1 MGTIG
6 SFYLNGPN
14 LVTATGIFTDS
25 AFTNCAPN
33 GWYSQEG
40 NVRQLLNCVL
50 LPRAQCPSCSTAC
63 GGVSINSPN
72 SLGLY
77 LISIELS
84 SAIGAIKVSFSP
96 GDIPDGIR
104 GIYNNGVFNEFS
116 SEIDGY
122 HATSVTDGL
131 TYMGNSANVGSLIT
145 GSPHG
150 GIIEYDFY
158 NSIYTPNGNT
168 TTVEVSAGSAS
179 LTTSADPITCTA
191 YIPKTLSSPT
201 TLSMQIAEVLGGQP
215 TPSWRLNVGCPT
227 VLTSLPCTEKNPV
240 GGCSNTVSPLDEAIF
255 LGKVTGSIYSPVVN
269 DWAFSDAYAVTKKPF
284 GDYLVEDPTPQKW
297 LVVVGV
303 NGVITSVSSCPP

>member
-14 LVTATGIFTDS
+14 LVTSTGIFMDS
-25 AFTNCAPN
+25 AFTTCAPN

-50 LPRAQCPSCSTAC
+50 LPRAQCPSCSTPC
-63 GGVSINSPN
+63 GGVAIDSQN

-77 LISIELS
+77 LIPIELG

-116 SEIDGY
+116 SEADGY

-131 TYMGNSANVGSLIT
+131 TYMGNSANVGTLIT

-150 GIIEYDFY
+150 SIIEYDFY

-168 TTVEVSAGSAS
+168 TTVDVSAGSAS
-179 LTTSADPITCTA
+179 LSITKSPDTCIA

-201 TLSMQIAEVLGGQP
+201 TLSMQIAEVLGSQP
-215 TPSWRLNVGCPT
+215 TPSWSLTVGCPT
-227 VLTSLPCTEKNPV
+227 ALTSNQCTDVNPA
-240 GGCSNTVSPLDEAIF
+240 GGCTTAAPLDNTIF
-255 LGKVTGSIYSPVVN
+255 LGKVSGVNTIPVIH
-269 DWAFSDAYAVTKKPF
+269 DWAFADAYAETKKAT
-284 GDYLVEDPTPQKW
+284 GDYVLENKTAVRYLIT
-297 LVVVGV
+297 VSA
-303 NGVITSVSSCPP
+303 NGVITAVTACP

>member
-14 LVTATGIFTDS
+14 LVTSTGIFTDS
-25 AFTNCAPN
+25 AFTTCAPN

-63 GGVSINSPN
+63 GGVAIDSQN

-77 LISIELS
+77 LIPIELG

-116 SEIDGY
+116 SEVDGY

-131 TYMGNSANVGSLIT
+131 TYMGNSADVGSLIT

-150 GIIEYDFY
+150 SIIEYDFY

-168 TTVEVSAGSAS
+168 TTVDVSAGSAS
-179 LTTSADPITCTA
+179 LSITKSPDTCIA

-201 TLSMQIAEVLGGQP
+201 TLSMQIAEVLGSQP
-215 TPSWRLNVGCPT
+215 TPSWSLTVGCPT
-227 VLTSLPCTEKNPV
+227 ALTSNQCTDVNPA
-240 GGCSNTVSPLDEAIF
+240 GGCTTAAPLDNTIF
-255 LGKVTGSIYSPVVN
+255 LGKVSGVNTIPVIH
-269 DWAFSDAYAVTKKPF
+269 DWAFADAYAETKKAT
-284 GDYLVEDPTPQKW
+284 GDYVLENKTAVRYLIT
-297 LVVVGV
+297 VSA
-303 NGVITSVSSCPP
+303 NGVITAVTACP

>member
-14 LVTATGIFTDS
+14 LVTSTGIFMDS
-25 AFTNCAPN
+25 AFTTCAPN

-50 LPRAQCPSCSTAC
+50 LPRAQCPSCSTPC
-63 GGVSINSPN
+63 GGVAIDSQN

-77 LISIELS
+77 LIPIELG

-116 SEIDGY
+116 SEADGY

-131 TYMGNSANVGSLIT
+131 TYMGNSANVGTLIT

-150 GIIEYDFY
+150 SIIEYDFY

-168 TTVEVSAGSAS
+168 TTVDVSAGSAS
-179 LTTSADPITCTA
+179 LSITKSPDTCIA

-201 TLSMQIAEVLGGQP
+201 TLSMQIAEVLGSQP
-215 TPSWRLNVGCPT
+215 TPSWSLTVGCPT
-227 VLTSLPCTEKNPV
+227 ALTSLPCTDVNPV

-255 LGKVTGSIYSPVVN
+255 LGKVTGSVNAPVVN

-297 LVVVGV
+297 LVSVSA
-303 NGVITSVSSCPP
+303 NGVITAVTSCP

>member
-14 LVTATGIFTDS
+14 LVTSTGIFMDS
-25 AFTNCAPN
+25 AFTTCAPN

-50 LPRAQCPSCSTAC
+50 LPRAKCPSCSTPC
-63 GGVSINSPN
+63 GGVAIDSQN

-77 LISIELS
+77 LIPIELG

-116 SEIDGY
+116 SEVDGY

-131 TYMGNSANVGSLIT
+131 TYMGNSADVGSLIT

-150 GIIEYDFY
+150 SIIEYDFY

-179 LTTSADPITCTA
+179 LSASKPPDTCIA

-201 TLSMQIAEVLGGQP
+201 TLSMQIAEVLGSQP
-215 TPSWRLNVGCPT
+215 TPSWSLTVGCPT
-227 VLTSLPCTEKNPV
+227 ALTSNQCTDVNPA
-240 GGCSNTVSPLDEAIF
+240 GGCTTAAPLDNTIF
-255 LGKVTGSIYSPVVN
+255 LGKVSGVNTIPVIH
-269 DWAFSDAYAVTKKPF
+269 DWAFADAYAETKKAT
-284 GDYLVEDPTPQKW
+284 GDYVLENKTAVRYLIT
-297 LVVVGV
+297 VSA
-303 NGVITSVSSCPP
+303 NGVITAVTACP

>member
-14 LVTATGIFTDS
+14 LVTSTGIFTDS
-25 AFTNCAPN
+25 AFTTCAPN

-63 GGVSINSPN
+63 GGVAMDSPN

-77 LISIELS
+77 LIPIELD

-116 SEIDGY
+116 SEADGY

-131 TYMGNSANVGSLIT
+131 TYMGNSANVGTLIT

-150 GIIEYDFY
+150 SIIEYDFY

-168 TTVEVSAGSAS
+168 TTVDVSAGSAS
-179 LTTSADPITCTA
+179 LSITKSPDTCIA

-215 TPSWRLNVGCPT
+215 TPSWSLTVGCPAT
-227 VLTSLPCTEKNPV
+227 LSSKICTDVNPV
-240 GGCSNTVSPLDEAIF
+240 GGCTTAAPLDNTIF
-255 LGKVTGSIYSPVVN
+255 LGKVSGVDTIPVIH
-269 DWAFSDAYAVTKKPF
+269 DWAFADAYAETKKAT
-284 GDYLVEDPTPQKW
+284 GDYVLENKTAVRYLIT
-297 LVVVGV
+297 VSA
-303 NGVITSVSSCPP
+303 NGVITAVTACP

>member
-14 LVTATGIFTDS
+14 LVTSTGIFMDS
-25 AFTNCAPN
+25 AFTTCAPN

-50 LPRAQCPSCSTAC
+50 LPRAQCPSCSTPC
-63 GGVSINSPN
+63 GGVAIDSQN

-77 LISIELS
+77 LIPIELG

-116 SEIDGY
+116 SEVDGY

-131 TYMGNSANVGSLIT
+131 TYMGNSADVGSLIT

-150 GIIEYDFY
+150 SIIEYDFY

-179 LTTSADPITCTA
+179 LSASKPPDTCIA

-201 TLSMQIAEVLGGQP
+201 TLSMQIAEVLGSQP
-215 TPSWRLNVGCPT
+215 TPSWSLTVGCPT
-227 VLTSLPCTEKNPV
+227 ALTSNQCTDVNPA
-240 GGCSNTVSPLDEAIF
+240 GGCTTAAPLDNTIF
-255 LGKVTGSIYSPVVN
+255 LGKVSGVNTIPVIH
-269 DWAFSDAYAVTKKPF
+269 DWAFADAYAETKKAT
-284 GDYLVEDPTPQKW
+284 GDYVLENKTAVRYLIT
-297 LVVVGV
+297 VSA
-303 NGVITSVSSCPP
+303 NGVITAVTECP

>member
-14 LVTATGIFTDS
+14 LVTATGIFIDS
-25 AFTNCAPN
+25 AFTTCAPN

-50 LPRAQCPSCSTAC
+50 LPRAQCPSCSTPC
-63 GGVSINSPN
+63 GGVAIDSPN

-77 LISIELS
+77 LISIELG

-116 SEIDGY
+116 SEVDGY
-122 HATSVTDGL
+122 HATSVTNGL

-150 GIIEYDFY
+150 SIIEYDFY

-168 TTVEVSAGSAS
+168 TDIKVSAGSAS
-179 LTTSADPITCTA
+179 LTTSANPLTCVA
-191 YIPKTLSSPT
+191 YIPKTLNSPT
-201 TLSMQIAEVLGGQP
+201 TLSMQIAEVLGSQP
-215 TPSWRLNVGCPT
+215 TPSWSLTVGCPT
-227 VLTSLPCTEKNPV
+227 ALTSNQCTDVNPA
-240 GGCSNTVSPLDEAIF
+240 GGCTTAAPLDNTIF
-255 LGKVTGSIYSPVVN
+255 LGKVSGVNTIPVIH
-269 DWAFSDAYAVTKKPF
+269 DWAFADAYAETKKAT
-284 GDYLVEDPTPQKW
+284 GNYVLENKTAVRYLITVSA
-297 LVVVGV
+297 
-303 NGVITSVSSCPP
+303 NGVITAVTACP

>member
-14 LVTATGIFTDS
+14 LVTSTGIFTDS
-25 AFTNCAPN
+25 AFTTCAPN

-77 LISIELS
+77 LISIELG

-116 SEIDGY
+116 SEVDGY

-150 GIIEYDFY
+150 SIIEYDFY

-168 TTVEVSAGSAS
+168 TTVDVSAGSAS
-179 LTTSADPITCTA
+179 LSITKSPDTCIA

-201 TLSMQIAEVLGGQP
+201 TLSMQIAEVLGSQP
-215 TPSWRLNVGCPT
+215 TPSWSLTVGCPT
-227 VLTSLPCTEKNPV
+227 ALTSKQCTDVNPA
-240 GGCSNTVSPLDEAIF
+240 GGCTTAAPLDNTIF
-255 LGKVTGSIYSPVVN
+255 LGKVSGVDTIPVIH
-269 DWAFSDAYAVTKKPF
+269 DWAFADAYAETKKAV
-284 GDYLVEDPTPQKW
+284 GDYVLENKTAVRYLIT
-297 LVVVGV
+297 VSA
-303 NGVITSVSSCPP
+303 NGVITAVTACP

>member
-14 LVTATGIFTDS
+14 LVTSTGIFTDS
-25 AFTNCAPN
+25 AFTTCAPN

-63 GGVSINSPN
+63 GGVAMDSPN

-77 LISIELS
+77 LIPIELD

-116 SEIDGY
+116 SEADGY

-131 TYMGNSANVGSLIT
+131 TYMGNSANVGTLIT

-150 GIIEYDFY
+150 SIIEYDFY

-168 TTVEVSAGSAS
+168 TTVDVSAGSAS
-179 LTTSADPITCTA
+179 LSITKSPDTCIA

-201 TLSMQIAEVLGGQP
+201 TLSMQIAEVLGSQP
-215 TPSWRLNVGCPT
+215 TPSWSLTVGCPT
-227 VLTSLPCTEKNPV
+227 ALTSNQCTDVNPA
-240 GGCSNTVSPLDEAIF
+240 GGCTTAAPLDNTIF
-255 LGKVTGSIYSPVVN
+255 LGKVSGVNTIPVIH
-269 DWAFSDAYAVTKKPF
+269 DWAFADAYAETKKAT
-284 GDYLVEDPTPQKW
+284 GNYVLENKTAVRYLITVSA
-297 LVVVGV
+297 
-303 NGVITSVSSCPP
+303 NGVITAVTAC

>member
-14 LVTATGIFTDS
+14 LVTSTGIFMDS
-25 AFTNCAPN
+25 AFTTCAPN

-50 LPRAQCPSCSTAC
+50 LPRAKCPSCSTPC
-63 GGVSINSPN
+63 GGVAIDSQN

-77 LISIELS
+77 LIPIELG

-116 SEIDGY
+116 SEVDGY

-131 TYMGNSANVGSLIT
+131 TYMGNSADVGSLIT

-150 GIIEYDFY
+150 SIIEYDFY

-179 LTTSADPITCTA
+179 LSASKP
-191 YIPKTLSSPT
+191 LSSPT
-201 TLSMQIAEVLGGQP
+201 TLSMQIAEVLGSQP
-215 TPSWRLNVGCPT
+215 TPSWSLTVGCPT
-227 VLTSLPCTEKNPV
+227 ALTSNQCTDVNPA
-240 GGCSNTVSPLDEAIF
+240 GGCTTAAPLDNTIF
-255 LGKVTGSIYSPVVN
+255 LGKVSGVNTIPVIH
-269 DWAFSDAYAVTKKPF
+269 DWAFADAYAETKKAT
-284 GDYLVEDPTPQKW
+284 GDYVLENKTAVRYLIT
-297 LVVVGV
+297 VSA
-303 NGVITSVSSCPP
+303 NGVITAVTACP

>member
-14 LVTATGIFTDS
+14 LVTSTGIFMDS
-25 AFTNCAPN
+25 AFTTCAPN

-40 NVRQLLNCVL
+40 TVRQLLNCVL

-63 GGVSINSPN
+63 GGVAMDSPN

-77 LISIELS
+77 LISIELG

-96 GDIPDGIR
+96 VDIPDGIR

-116 SEIDGY
+116 SEVDGY

-131 TYMGNSANVGSLIT
+131 TYMGNSANVGALIT

-150 GIIEYDFY
+150 NINEYYFY
-158 NSIYTPNGNT
+158 EGSYMPNGNT

-179 LTTSADPITCTA
+179 LSASRPLTCIA

-201 TLSMQIAEVLGGQP
+201 TLSMQIAEVLGSQP
-215 TPSWRLNVGCPT
+215 TPSWSLTVGCPT
-227 VLTSLPCTEKNPV
+227 ALTSLPCTDVNPV

-255 LGKVTGSIYSPVVN
+255 LGKVTGSVNAPVVN

-297 LVVVGV
+297 LVSVSA
-303 NGVITSVSSCPP
+303 NGVITAVTSCP

>member
-14 LVTATGIFTDS
+14 LVTSTGIFTDS
-25 AFTNCAPN
+25 AFTTCAPN

-40 NVRQLLNCVL
+40 VVRQLLNCVL
-50 LPRAQCPSCSTAC
+50 LPRAQCPSCSTPC

-77 LISIELS
+77 LIPIELG
-84 SAIGAIKVSFSP
+84 SAIGAIKVSFTP

-116 SEIDGY
+116 SEVDGY
-122 HATSVTDGL
+122 HATSVTNGL

-145 GSPHG
+145 GSPHNN
-150 GIIEYDFY
+150 INEYDYY
-158 NSIYTPNGNT
+158 NSIYTLNGNT

-179 LTTSADPITCTA
+179 LTTSADPFTCTA

-215 TPSWRLNVGCPT
+215 TPSWRLTVDCPT
-227 VLTSLPCTEKNPV
+227 VLTSLPCTEVNPLNR
-240 GGCSNTVSPLDEAIF
+240 CSTASPLDETIF

-284 GDYLVEDPTPQKW
+284 GDYVVADTTPQNW
-297 LVVVGV
+297 LVAVGV
-303 NGVITSVSSCPP
+303 NGVITAVTACP

>member
-14 LVTATGIFTDS
+14 LVTSTGIFMDS
-25 AFTNCAPN
+25 AFTTCAPN

-50 LPRAQCPSCSTAC
+50 LPRAKCPSCSTPC
-63 GGVSINSPN
+63 GGVAIDSQN

-77 LISIELS
+77 LIPIELG

-116 SEIDGY
+116 SEVDGY

-131 TYMGNSANVGSLIT
+131 TYMGNSADVGSLIT

-150 GIIEYDFY
+150 SIIEYDFY

-179 LTTSADPITCTA
+179 LSASKPPDTCIA

-201 TLSMQIAEVLGGQP
+201 TLSMQIAEVLGSQP
-215 TPSWRLNVGCPT
+215 TPSWSLTVGCPT
-227 VLTSLPCTEKNPV
+227 ALTSNQCTDVNPA
-240 GGCSNTVSPLDEAIF
+240 GGCTTAAPLDNTIF
-255 LGKVTGSIYSPVVN
+255 LGKVSGVNTIPVIH
-269 DWAFSDAYAVTKKPF
+269 DWAFADAYAETKKAT
-284 GDYLVEDPTPQKW
+284 GDYVLENKTAVRYLIT
-297 LVVVGV
+297 VSA
-303 NGVITSVSSCPP
+303 NGVITAVTAC

>member
-14 LVTATGIFTDS
+14 LVTSTGIFTDS
-25 AFTNCAPN
+25 AFTTCAPN

-63 GGVSINSPN
+63 GGVAIDSQN

-77 LISIELS
+77 LIPIELG

-116 SEIDGY
+116 SEVDGY

-131 TYMGNSANVGSLIT
+131 TYMGNSANVGTLIT

-150 GIIEYDFY
+150 SIIEYDFY

-168 TTVEVSAGSAS
+168 TTVDVSAGSAS
-179 LTTSADPITCTA
+179 LSITKSPDTCIA

-201 TLSMQIAEVLGGQP
+201 TLSMQIAEVLGSQP
-215 TPSWRLNVGCPT
+215 TPSWSLTVGCPT
-227 VLTSLPCTEKNPV
+227 ALTSNQCTDVNPA
-240 GGCSNTVSPLDEAIF
+240 GGCTTAAPLDNTIF
-255 LGKVTGSIYSPVVN
+255 LGKVSGVNTIPVIH
-269 DWAFSDAYAVTKKPF
+269 DWAFADAYAETKKAT
-284 GDYLVEDPTPQKW
+284 GDYVLENKTAVRYLIT
-297 LVVVGV
+297 VSA
-303 NGVITSVSSCPP
+303 NGVITAVTACP

>member
-14 LVTATGIFTDS
+14 LVTSTGIFTDS
-25 AFTNCAPN
+25 AFTTCAPN

-40 NVRQLLNCVL
+40 TVRQLLNCVL

-77 LISIELS
+77 LISIELG

-116 SEIDGY
+116 SEVDGY

-150 GIIEYDFY
+150 SIIEYDFY

-168 TTVEVSAGSAS
+168 TTVDVSAGSAS
-179 LTTSADPITCTA
+179 LSITKSPDTCIA

-201 TLSMQIAEVLGGQP
+201 TLSMQIAEVLGSQP
-215 TPSWRLNVGCPT
+215 TPSWSLTVGCPT
-227 VLTSLPCTEKNPV
+227 ALTSNQCTDVNPA
-240 GGCSNTVSPLDEAIF
+240 GGCTTAAPLDNTIF
-255 LGKVTGSIYSPVVN
+255 LGKVSGVDTIPVIH
-269 DWAFSDAYAVTKKPF
+269 DWAFADAYAETKKAV
-284 GDYLVEDPTPQKW
+284 GDYVLENKTAVRYLIT
-297 LVVVGV
+297 VSA
-303 NGVITSVSSCPP
+303 NGVITAVTACP

>member
-14 LVTATGIFTDS
+14 LVTSTGIFMDS
-25 AFTNCAPN
+25 AFTTCAPN

-40 NVRQLLNCVL
+40 TVRQLLNCVL

-77 LISIELS
+77 LISIELD

-116 SEIDGY
+116 SEVDGY

-150 GIIEYDFY
+150 SIIEYDFY

-168 TTVEVSAGSAS
+168 TTVDVSAGSAS
-179 LTTSADPITCTA
+179 LSITKSPDTCIA

-201 TLSMQIAEVLGGQP
+201 TLSMQIAEVLGSQP
-215 TPSWRLNVGCPT
+215 TPSWSLTVGCPT
-227 VLTSLPCTEKNPV
+227 ALTSNQCTDVNPA
-240 GGCSNTVSPLDEAIF
+240 GGCTTAAPLDNTIF
-255 LGKVTGSIYSPVVN
+255 LGKVSGVDTIPVIH
-269 DWAFSDAYAVTKKPF
+269 DWAFADAYAFSRKAV
-284 GDYLVEDPTPQKW
+284 GDYVLENKTAVRYLIT
-297 LVVVGV
+297 VSA
-303 NGVITSVSSCPP
+303 NGVITAVTACP